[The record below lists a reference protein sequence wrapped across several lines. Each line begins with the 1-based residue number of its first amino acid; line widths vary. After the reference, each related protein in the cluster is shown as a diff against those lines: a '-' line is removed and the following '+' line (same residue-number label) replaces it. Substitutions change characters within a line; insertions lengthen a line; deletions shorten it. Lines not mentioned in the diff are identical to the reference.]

1 MATRAAEFAVV
12 WWTEVEDLEVVTG
25 GGVDEVVGGGGA
37 LDVATDVE
45 VAVAVT
51 TCTSDDVSCTGGEIA
66 KSRARG
72 GVYAQFPV
80 GMGQELVLTIVEA
93 RSVCLG
99 TERAKKVKGGEG
111 VNVGR

>member
-12 WWTEVEDLEVVTG
+12 WWTEVEDLEVVAG

-51 TCTSDDVSCTGGEIA
+51 TCTSDEDVSCAGGCDCEVSCAGGELL
-66 KSRARG
+66 
-72 GVYAQFPV
+72 VV
-80 GMGQELVLTIVEA
+80 GCCCC
-93 RSVCLG
+93 SV
-99 TERAKKVKGGEG
+99 
-111 VNVGR
+111 VGWAD